1 LSSDVTSSYEDL
13 IQIYC
18 GLKKNFT
25 VFSTTSVF
33 MIKFE
38 TSDSLGT
45 GEYDEDENKILLRRG
60 FKAYFKFSKEFVD
73 LSFITGI
80 HVKGTSMTT

>member
-1 LSSDVTSSYEDL
+1 
-13 IQIYC
+13 
-18 GLKKNFT
+18 
-25 VFSTTSVF
+25 